1 MSFSLDSYGKVVC
14 FDVYPVGH
22 LGDIYKNVEILAILD
37 YDTAKQFRDIAATAV
52 AVYPTLPQGTPK
64 DYTKYKYLKLKHSDG
79 AISVVALDWVN
90 SSTVKEH
97 KSVEIHVKLVASGI
111 DSVERVR
118 AVLQSNN
125 FDVKEISLK

>member
-1 MSFSLDSYGKVVC
+1 MFSLLLSDICCIGLSVTEVFCGIL
-14 FDVYPVGH
+14 VGEG
-22 LGDIYKNVEILAILD
+22 LVGL
-37 YDTAKQFRDIAATAV
+37 F
-52 AVYPTLPQGTPK
+52 
-64 DYTKYKYLKLKHSDG
+64 
-79 AISVVALDWVN
+79 SVVALDWVN